1 MSPTCALHGDGGE
14 GPNISMLS
22 YPSLPTLL
30 IGAGIGGGG
39 SGLNFLRHSCTALS
53 VPLPSDGSSCMTIL
67 RSSLLSPLSG
77 MAAAGEGVT
86 APVSLK
92 PLIPYSIYLPPLVA
106 LFSNATKL
114 CPVMALVAPLTP
126 LTGPSPPRP
135 LSGKGRADAFTCR
148 QSGWLPREVVD

>member
-92 PLIPYSIYLPPLVA
+92 PLIPYSIYLPPLLA
-106 LFSNATKL
+106 ISSNATKL
-114 CPVMALVAPLTP
+114 CPVMALVAPFNAIDQSL
-126 LTGPSPPRP
+126 PPRP
-135 LSGKGRADAFTCR
+135 LSGKGRADAFTV
-148 QSGWLPREVVD
+148 QAIWLVAPRGS